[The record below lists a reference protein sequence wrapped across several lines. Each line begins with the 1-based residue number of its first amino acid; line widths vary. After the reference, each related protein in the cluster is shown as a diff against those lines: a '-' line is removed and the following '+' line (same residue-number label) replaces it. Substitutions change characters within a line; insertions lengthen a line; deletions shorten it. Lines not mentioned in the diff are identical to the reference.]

1 MKTVVGRL
9 VKNLLKNALKIRQDL
24 KNLKRLTKLIH
35 LQGKD
40 EEIFT
45 ISLMRDLFGSIL
57 FLFPKQRINMG
68 KVLKSWPTQVPLSC
82 EYWCKY
88 EKTPKIKLLV
98 ELVSRVASVKLASI
112 YVMIIGQMFFLHL
125 LADPQPAIWLNSSV
139 YSWLSLFTNKS

>member
-1 MKTVVGRL
+1 MLKTVVRRL

-68 KVLKSWPTQVPLSC
+68 KVLKS
-82 EYWCKY
+82 
-88 EKTPKIKLLV
+88 
-98 ELVSRVASVKLASI
+98 
-112 YVMIIGQMFFLHL
+112 
-125 LADPQPAIWLNSSV
+125 
-139 YSWLSLFTNKS
+139 